1 MNQHRP
7 HQAFERDVIE
17 GLTQSPKTL
26 PCKYLYDARGS
37 QLFEEICVLPGYYPT
52 RTELGI
58 LRRYGAD
65 IAESIGS
72 GVDLIE
78 LGSGASTKTHLLLQS
93 ATAVRHYVPVEIS
106 ADALQQS
113 VARLREAFPDLS
125 VRPINAD
132 YTARFEDEL
141 PEGSRRVLF
150 FPGST
155 IGNYAPVHAVPFLRR
170 IGQVVGPHGKL
181 LIGVDLKKDPALL
194 HRAYNDP
201 EGITSAFNKN
211 ILERIRR
218 ELRSDIDPTGFVH
231 YAPYNPILG
240 RVEMH
245 LVSLRAQVVTVG
257 NTPVRFSDGETIHT
271 ENSYKYS
278 LEEFEDLAARGGF
291 ARERVWIDP
300 DRWFSVQLFTRE
312 D

>member
-1 MNQHRP
+1 MNDTRP
-7 HQAFERDVIE
+7 LQAFERDVLA
-17 GLTQSPKTL
+17 GLAQSPKTL

-37 QLFEEICVLPGYYPT
+37 QLFEQICALPGYYPT

-58 LRRYGAD
+58 LRDFGAD

-106 ADALQQS
+106 ARALEQS
-113 VARLREAFPDLS
+113 VVRLREAFPQLS
-125 VRPINAD
+125 VLPINAD
-132 YTARFEDEL
+132 YTAPFEGAL
-141 PEGSRRVLF
+141 PEGSNRVLF

-155 IGNYAPVHAVPFLRR
+155 IGNYDPARAVPFLQR
-170 IGQVVGPHGKL
+170 IGQVVGPRGKL

-201 EGITSAFNKN
+201 EGVTSAFNLN

-218 ELRSDIDPTGFVH
+218 ELRSDIDPSGFVH

-257 NTPVRFSDGETIHT
+257 EATVRFSDGETIHT

-278 LEEFEDLAARGGF
+278 LEAFQDLAARGGF
-291 ARERVWIDP
+291 ARERVWTDP
-300 DRWFSVQLFTRE
+300 DRWFSVQLFTRV